1 MHRLLRPTIRPGGT
15 RPTDDRLPRATR
27 TALALGALALTLTAC
42 APQGSASPTA
52 TASDEPRGHGYVE
65 GASEL
70 PEPQLH
76 LATADVDGT
85 VELTDLLSEERTT
98 LAELGPIS
106 ALTGDGRFVAAQ
118 SEPAGT
124 VTIIDTGVWTVDHE
138 DHQHYYRAEARVVG
152 EIEGDG
158 PATITAGSTTT
169 AVRFAGSGETLLLDT
184 AALGTGDITQ
194 SGRIRT
200 SPGAP
205 GITVPIGETVVATDG
220 TGKLHL
226 HGIDGDLLDPSS
238 ASVTAADAVLAGC
251 TDPAGSITTNV
262 GVVIGCAEGAVLA
275 VVDRSSSDADPVP
288 TFEAIPY
295 PQAVAAVDR
304 ATSFH
309 ARPGRP
315 TVAAV
320 AGTSGA
326 WLLDT
331 RERSWALLPTPTP
344 LQLVTAVDDR
354 DQHVVGLTTTG
365 DLLVIDGATGA
376 VTGTAAAL
384 VGAADLATGV
394 QLEVDQ
400 NRAYLNTPGTRT
412 VSEIDYG
419 DAARIARTFTFD
431 TAPAFLAET
440 GR

>member
-1 MHRLLRPTIRPGGT
+1 MTI
-15 RPTDDRLPRATR
+15 L
-27 TALALGALALTLTAC
+27 
-42 APQGSASPTA
+42 
-52 TASDEPRGHGYVE
+52 
-65 GASEL
+65 
-70 PEPQLH
+70 
-76 LATADVDGT
+76 
-85 VELTDLLSEERTT
+85 
-98 LAELGPIS
+98 
-106 ALTGDGRFVAAQ
+106 
-118 SEPAGT
+118 
-124 VTIIDTGVWTVDHE
+124 DTGVWTVDHE
-138 DHQHYYRAEARVVG
+138 DHQHYYRADARVVG

-158 PATITAGSTTT
+158 PATITAGPTTT
-169 AVRFAGSGETLLLDT
+169 AVRFAGSGETILLDT
-184 AALGTGDITQ
+184 AALGTGDVTE

-200 SPGAP
+200 APGAP
-205 GITVPIGETVVATDG
+205 GLSVPIGETVVATDG
-220 TGKLHL
+220 TTGRLRL
-226 HGIDGDLLDPSS
+226 HGPDGDLLDPSS
-238 ASVTAADAVLAGC
+238 ASVTAAEAVLAGC

-262 GVVIGCAEGAVLA
+262 GVVIGCAEGALLA
-275 VVDRSSSDADPVP
+275 VVDRGSSDADPVP
-288 TFEAIPY
+288 VFEAVPY
-295 PQAVAAVDR
+295 PQAVAAGDR

-331 RERSWALLPTPTP
+331 RERSWALLPTPAP

-365 DLLVIDGATGA
+365 DLLVLDGATGA
-376 VTGTAAAL
+376 VTGTAPAL
-384 VGAADLATGV
+384 VGTADLATGV

-400 NRAYLNTPGTRT
+400 NRAYLNAPGTRT

-419 DAARIARTFTFD
+419 DGARIARTFTFD

>member
-1 MHRLLRPTIRPGGT
+1 M
-15 RPTDDRLPRATR
+15 
-27 TALALGALALTLTAC
+27 
-42 APQGSASPTA
+42 
-52 TASDEPRGHGYVE
+52 
-65 GASEL
+65 
-70 PEPQLH
+70 
-76 LATADVDGT
+76 TADRAGT
-85 VELTDLLSEERTT
+85 VELTDLLSEDRDV

-138 DHQHYYRAEARVVG
+138 DHQHYYRADARVVG
-152 EIEGDG
+152 EVEGDG
-158 PATITAGSTTT
+158 PATVLPGSTTT
-169 AVRFAGSGETLLLDT
+169 AVRFAGSGETVLLDT
-184 AALGTGDITQ
+184 AALGKGELSE

-205 GITVPIGETVVATDG
+205 GLSVPIGETVVATDG
-220 TGKLHL
+220 SGRLRV
-226 HGIDGDLLDPSS
+226 HGPDGDLLDASS
-238 ASVTAADAVLAGC
+238 SSVTAADAVLAGC
-251 TDPAGSITTNV
+251 TDPAGSIATNV
-262 GVVIGCAEGAVLA
+262 GVVIGCAEGALLA

-288 TFEAIPY
+288 GFEAIPY
-295 PQAVAAVDR
+295 PRAVAADER

-320 AGTSGA
+320 AGSSGA

-331 RERSWALLPTPTP
+331 RERTWTLLPTPAP
-344 LQLVTAVDDR
+344 LQLVSAVDDR
-354 DQHVVGLTTTG
+354 DQHVVAVTTGG
-365 DLLVIDGATGA
+365 DLLVLDGATGA
-376 VTGTAAAL
+376 VTGTASAI
-384 VGAADLATGV
+384 VGAADLAAGV

-400 NRAYLNTPGTRT
+400 NRAYLNTPGARA

-431 TAPAFLAET
+431 TDPAFLAET

>member
-1 MHRLLRPTIRPGGT
+1 MHRLPRPIIRTGTPRTDRRGPG
-15 RPTDDRLPRATR
+15 PAR

-42 APQGSASPTA
+42 APPGGASPTPTA
-52 TASDEPRGHGYVE
+52 TGEARGHGYVE

-76 LATADVDGT
+76 LATADQAGT

-98 LAELGPIS
+98 IVELGPLA
-106 ALTGDGRFVAAQ
+106 ALTGDGRFVAAH

-138 DHQHYYRAEARVVG
+138 DHQHYYRAEPRVVG
-152 EIEGDG
+152 EVEGDG
-158 PATITAGSTTT
+158 PADVIAGSTTT
-169 AVRFAGSGETLLLDT
+169 AVRFAGSGETVLLDT
-184 AALGTGDITQ
+184 AALGAGDIAE
-194 SGRIRT
+194 SGRIES

-205 GITVPIGETVVATDG
+205 GLAVPIGETVIATDG
-220 TGKLHL
+220 SGKLRV
-226 HGIDGDLLDPSS
+226 HGTDGELLDP
-238 ASVTAADAVLAGC
+238 ASTSVAAADVVLAGC
-251 TDPAGSITTNV
+251 TEPAGSIATNV
-262 GVVIGCAEGAVLA
+262 GVVIGCAEGALLA
-275 VVDRSSSDADPVP
+275 VVDRSSSDPDPVP
-288 TFEAIPY
+288 AFEAIPY
-295 PQAVAAVDR
+295 PQAVAADER

-331 RERSWALLPTPTP
+331 RERRWALLPTPTP
-344 LQLVTAVDDR
+344 LRLVTAVDDR

-365 DLLVIDGATGA
+365 DLLVLDGATGA
-376 VTGTAAAL
+376 VTGSATALA
-384 VGAADLATGV
+384 GAPDLAAGV

-400 NRAYLNTPGTRT
+400 NRAYLNLPSSRT
-412 VSEIDYG
+412 VVEIDYG

-431 TAPAFLAET
+431 TPPAFFAET

>member
-1 MHRLLRPTIRPGGT
+1 M
-15 RPTDDRLPRATR
+15 
-27 TALALGALALTLTAC
+27 
-42 APQGSASPTA
+42 
-52 TASDEPRGHGYVE
+52 
-65 GASEL
+65 
-70 PEPQLH
+70 
-76 LATADVDGT
+76 
-85 VELTDLLSEERTT
+85 ELTDLLSEERTT
-98 LAELGPIS
+98 IAELGPLA
-106 ALTGDGRFVAAQ
+106 ALTGDGRFVAAH

-138 DHQHYYRAEARVVG
+138 DHQHYYRAEPRVVG
-152 EIEGDG
+152 EVEGDG
-158 PATITAGSTTT
+158 PADVIAGSTTT
-169 AVRFAGSGETLLLDT
+169 AVRFAGSGETVLLDT
-184 AALGTGDITQ
+184 AALGTGDIAE
-194 SGRIRT
+194 SGRIES

-205 GITVPIGETVVATDG
+205 GLAVPIGETVVATDG
-220 TGKLHL
+220 SGRLRV
-226 HGIDGDLLDPSS
+226 HGADGELLDP
-238 ASVTAADAVLAGC
+238 ASTSVAAADVVLAGC
-251 TDPAGSITTNV
+251 TEPAGNIATNV
-262 GVVIGCAEGAVLA
+262 GVVIGCAEGALLA
-275 VVDRSSSDADPVP
+275 VVDRSSSDPDPVP

-295 PQAVAAVDR
+295 PQAVAADER

-331 RERSWALLPTPTP
+331 RERRWTLLPTPTP

-365 DLLVIDGATGA
+365 DLLIVDGATGA
-376 VTGTAAAL
+376 VTGSATALA
-384 VGAADLATGV
+384 GAPDLAAGV

-400 NRAYLNTPGTRT
+400 NRAYLNLPSSRT
-412 VSEIDYG
+412 VVEIDYG

-431 TAPAFLAET
+431 TPPAFFAET

>member
-1 MHRLLRPTIRPGGT
+1 MHRLLRPTIRPGGS
-15 RPTDDRLPRATR
+15 RPTDDRFPRVTR

-52 TASDEPRGHGYVE
+52 SASDEPRGHGYVE

-85 VELTDLLSEERTT
+85 VELTDLLSEERAT
-98 LAELGPIS
+98 LADLGPIS

-205 GITVPIGETVVATDG
+205 GLTVPIGETVVATDG
-220 TGKLHL
+220 SGKLHL
-226 HGIDGDLLDPSS
+226 HGVDGDLLDASS

-275 VVDRSSSDADPVP
+275 VVDRSSSEADPVP

-295 PQAVAAVDR
+295 PQAVAADDR
-304 ATSFH
+304 AMSFH
-309 ARPGRP
+309 SRPGRP

-331 RERSWALLPTPTP
+331 RERSWALLPTSTP

-365 DLLVIDGATGA
+365 DLLVLDGATGA